1 MLHLCDRMFKS
12 VLILSCLRFLFKGL
26 VLVMNTFEL
35 VLLVFHINCSSN
47 HID

>member
-1 MLHLCDRMFKS
+1 
-12 VLILSCLRFLFKGL
+12 
-26 VLVMNTFEL
+26 MNTFEL